1 MFRSTRHR
9 WATRAAAAA
18 TLALAA
24 AVVVAFP
31 AEAPLADGWRTP
43 IIAFELARTPAD
55 LTWLRGPHAAG
66 LRDAMR
72 AGHRVDTV
80 FPFAYGLLL
89 AASCRAASGRW
100 STVAVG
106 LALAAIGLD
115 LGENATL
122 AGMTEALE
130 SGGDGAVG
138 LRWLVPLTW
147 AKWGAIGGALLS
159 LCLAQWRAEPRVA
172 LVLAPLAL
180 SVPVAGFT
188 GAPAAGESMA
198 LAVSLAFG
206 LLAARSLWLGVA
218 PVSTALP
225 PSAAR

>member
-1 MFRSTRHR
+1 MFKSTRHR
-9 WATRAAAAA
+9 WGTRAAAAA
-18 TLALAA
+18 TLVVAAL
-24 AVVVAFP
+24 VVAAFP
-31 AEAPLADGWRTP
+31 AEAPLPEGWRTP

-55 LTWLRGPHAAG
+55 LVWLQGADAAA

-100 STVAVG
+100 AALGLG
-106 LALAAIGLD
+106 LALAAVGLD
-115 LGENATL
+115 IGENATL
-122 AGMTEALE
+122 AGITEAIE
-130 SGGDGAVG
+130 VGGDGATG

-147 AKWGAIGGALLS
+147 AKWGSIGGALLC
-159 LCLAQWRAEPRVA
+159 LCLAQWRREPRVA

-188 GAPAAGESMA
+188 GAPAAGEAMA

-206 LLAARSLWLGVA
+206 LLVARSLWLGVA
-218 PVSTALP
+218 PLSTAP
-225 PSAAR
+225 PP

>member
-9 WATRAAAAA
+9 WGTRAAAAA
-18 TLALAA
+18 TLVVAA
-24 AVVVAFP
+24 GIMAAFP
-31 AEAPLADGWRTP
+31 AEAPLPEGWRTP
-43 IIAFELARTPAD
+43 IIAFELARSPAD
-55 LTWLRGPHAAG
+55 IAWLQGPDAAG

-100 STVAVG
+100 AALAVG
-106 LALAAIGLD
+106 LALAAVGLD

-122 AGMTEALE
+122 AGITEALE
-130 SGGDGAVG
+130 AGGDGAAG

-147 AKWGAIGGALLS
+147 SKWGAIGGALLS
-159 LCLAQWRAEPRVA
+159 LCLAQWREEPRVA

-188 GAPAAGESMA
+188 GAPAAGETMA

-206 LLAARSLWLGVA
+206 LLAARSIWLGVR
-218 PVSTALP
+218 PLSTAP
-225 PSAAR
+225 PP